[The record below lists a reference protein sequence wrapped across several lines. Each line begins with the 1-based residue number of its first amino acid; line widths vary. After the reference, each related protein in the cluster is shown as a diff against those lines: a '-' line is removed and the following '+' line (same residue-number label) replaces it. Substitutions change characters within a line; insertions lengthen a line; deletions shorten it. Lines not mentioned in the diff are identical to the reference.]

1 MPARGGGQS
10 HKHEQGG
17 NPHER
22 EHEESSQN
30 AENDNSL
37 KEKLVA
43 ETKRLAK
50 GMKGKEANEILAR
63 AIQNVLGIDLSAADL
78 DAANAGRREL
88 APDALEDAAGGFDF
102 WEFSAEAHE
111 EFDNLV
117 DNIKDFFKNL
127 F

>member
-1 MPARGGGQS
+1 MNENMKKA
-10 HKHEQGG
+10 
-17 NPHER
+17 
-22 EHEESSQN
+22 
-30 AENDNSL
+30 AEMLKGDNTL

-88 APDALEDAAGGFDF
+88 APDALEDAASGFDF

-117 DNIKDFFKNL
+117 DNVKDFFKNL